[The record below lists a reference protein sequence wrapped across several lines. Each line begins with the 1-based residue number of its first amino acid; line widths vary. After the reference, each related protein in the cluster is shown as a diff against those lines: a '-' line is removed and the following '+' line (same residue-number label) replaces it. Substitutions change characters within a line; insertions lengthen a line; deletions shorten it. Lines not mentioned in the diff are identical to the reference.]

1 MSYTTQMN
9 AARQGII
16 TDEIRTV
23 AEKEGI
29 APEKLMEYVAAG
41 TAIIPCNKNH

>member
-16 TDEIRTV
+16 TDEMRTV

-29 APEKLMEYVAAG
+29 APEKLMEYVAS
-41 TAIIPCNKNH
+41 